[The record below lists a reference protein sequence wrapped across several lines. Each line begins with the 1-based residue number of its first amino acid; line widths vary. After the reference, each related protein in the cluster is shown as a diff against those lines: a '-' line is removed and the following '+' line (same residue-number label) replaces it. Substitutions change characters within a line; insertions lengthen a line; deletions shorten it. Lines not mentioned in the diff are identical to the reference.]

1 VDKFFWNF
9 LFTYFSQMNI
19 KYSFIIP
26 VYNRPDEVEELLT
39 SFTAFTTKIPFE
51 VVLVE
56 DGSTISSKRIV
67 DEFANRLSLSY
78 FEKENTGPGDS
89 RNYGMKRAK
98 GNFFII
104 LDSDVIMPEN
114 YLDEVGNYLSEN
126 KVDCFGGPDAAHQVF
141 SPIQKAINFVMTSFL
156 TTGGIRGKKNAVK
169 EYEPRSFNMGI
180 SKEAF
185 LATKGFG
192 KIHPGEDPDLA
203 IRIKNKGF
211 KTGFIEKA
219 FVYHKRRIDWNKFFI
234 QVNKF
239 GKVRPILTSWHPE
252 TSSIAFWF
260 PACFILSFIASIALL
275 LLKFYLPFIL
285 VLGYL
290 CLIFLLSSLENKS
303 IKIGF
308 LSVMALLV
316 QFYGYGVG
324 FLKSTYYIRLLKR
337 KPKEVFPELFFE

>member
-1 VDKFFWNF
+1 
-9 LFTYFSQMNI
+9 MNI
-19 KYSFIIP
+19 NYSFIIP
-26 VYNRPDEVEELLT
+26 VYNRPEEVEELLS
-39 SFTAFTTKIPFE
+39 SFTAFSTKIPFE

-56 DGSTISSKRIV
+56 DGSTISSQPIV
-67 DEFANRLSLSY
+67 NEFTNKLNLSY
-78 FEKENTGPGDS
+78 FKKKNTGPGDS
-89 RNYGMKRAK
+89 RNYGMERAK

-104 LDSDVIMPEN
+104 LDSDVIMPKN
-114 YLDEVGNYLSEN
+114 YLDEVEFYLRKN

-185 LATKGFG
+185 LATTGFG

-211 KTGFIEKA
+211 KIGFIEKA
-219 FVYHKRRIDWNKFFI
+219 FVYHKRRIDWSKFYT

-239 GKVRPILTSWHPE
+239 GKVRPILTSWHPQ
-252 TSSIAFWF
+252 TSSIVFWF
-260 PACFILSFIASIALL
+260 PACFILTIILALGLL
-275 LLKFYLPFIL
+275 LLGFYFPMLIVF
-285 VLGYL
+285 GYL
-290 CLIFLLSSLENKS
+290 CLIFILSSLENKS
-303 IKIGF
+303 IKIGL
-308 LSVMALLV
+308 LSVKALLI